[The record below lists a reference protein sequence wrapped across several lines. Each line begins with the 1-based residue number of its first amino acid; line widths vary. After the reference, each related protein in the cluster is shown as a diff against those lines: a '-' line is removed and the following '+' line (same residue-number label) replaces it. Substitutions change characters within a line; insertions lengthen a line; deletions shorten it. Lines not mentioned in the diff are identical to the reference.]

1 MKIMSLKKLLLLI
14 KRNNLNIAETFAMIP
29 AVTIEVCAFNLQSCL
44 NAQQGGAGRI
54 ELCGNPTEGGT
65 TPTPG
70 VLIQARKLLNIQ
82 LYPMIRPRGGYY
94 YYSADEIE
102 SMRQDILFCKQIG
115 CDGISIGAQKI
126 DGSLDVALCKEFIEL
141 AHPMK
146 ATLNKAFDL
155 SPNLQ
160 QSLED
165 AVAAGFERILTSGGK
180 RTAIDAVEIIADL
193 VKQADKRIII
203 MPGCG
208 LRSYNVAQIARGTN
222 AREFHSAAR
231 VAIPNPLTYQNDA
244 VHDLGAVFNA
254 DAQEVKKIKETAQAA
269 LAH

>member
-1 MKIMSLKKLLLLI
+1 
-14 KRNNLNIAETFAMIP
+14 MIP
-29 AVTIEVCAFNLQSCL
+29 TITIEVCAFNLQSCI
-44 NAQQGGAGRI
+44 NAQEGGAGRI

-65 TPTPG
+65 TPAPG
-70 VLIQARKLLNIQ
+70 VLIQARKLLNIK

-94 YYSADEIE
+94 YYSLDEIE

-115 CDGISIGAQKI
+115 CDGISIGAQKP
-126 DGSLDVALCKEFIEL
+126 DGSLDVQLCKEFIDL
-141 AHPMK
+141 AYPMK

-180 RTAIDAVEIIADL
+180 RAAIDAVDIIAGL
-193 VKQADKRIII
+193 IQQAGNRIII

-208 LRSYNVAQIARGTN
+208 LRSYNVEHIATVTRAT
-222 AREFHSAAR
+222 EYHSAAR
-231 VAIPNPLTYQNDA
+231 MDVANPLTYQNDA
-244 VHDLGAVFNA
+244 VHDLGTVFNSSA
-254 DAQEVKKIKETAQAA
+254 EEVRKIKEKATAA
-269 LAH
+269 LIS